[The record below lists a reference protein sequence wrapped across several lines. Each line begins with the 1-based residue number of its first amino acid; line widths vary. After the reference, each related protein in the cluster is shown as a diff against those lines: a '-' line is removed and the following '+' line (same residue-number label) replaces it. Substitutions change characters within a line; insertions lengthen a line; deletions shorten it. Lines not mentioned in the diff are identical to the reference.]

1 MREIRI
7 TIKCQ
12 GDTGANVGATNDRRI
27 LWNYRLLET
36 PIPNITYSQ
45 DDNDGTSFQ
54 AIGVGQCKTIS
65 NDNTVMYWTMLHT
78 PDSTGTIISPDK
90 YMMDNSE
97 VHTFNHVGNKNGTGS
112 INFKDANGCIIA
124 AIDMARHSD
133 GLWYTTN
140 PILMPPPTNTSTKD
154 DPPINASPMTPSI
167 SKASTAHQPH
177 LAPIDET
184 TSSEDMKPT
193 IKITKSLEQL
203 KLWHQRMGHP
213 APRALQQTQQVVEG
227 MPHLPNN
234 NSIFSC
240 PFCDKAKLRKADRNK
255 NSLREVFIPGT
266 SFHMDLGFIR
276 GPSNLEEVVKNGATP
291 TKTIVKSRDG
301 YEAYLLIID
310 AATRYIWVFLL
321 KGKHPPIATIAQFL
335 QKHGTA
341 IKGKITTTP
350 GGLLDK
356 SKSFATAC
364 KESGYESGTLDFD
377 LNFEDSGL
385 ETPRHTVR
393 TDNGGELA
401 GSTAFCQ
408 TIAEHGYLVETT
420 APDASNQNGLAER
433 PHKTLKERVRCLL
446 YTAGLGILFW
456 ADALLHSVWLYNRTY
471 HSRIEK
477 TPFQAYTK

>member
-1 MREIRI
+1 
-7 TIKCQ
+7 
-12 GDTGANVGATNDRRI
+12 
-27 LWNYRLLET
+27 
-36 PIPNITYSQ
+36 
-45 DDNDGTSFQ
+45 
-54 AIGVGQCKTIS
+54 
-65 NDNTVMYWTMLHT
+65 
-78 PDSTGTIISPDK
+78 
-90 YMMDNSE
+90 MMDNPE
-97 VHTFNHVGNKNGTGS
+97 IQTFNHVGNKNGTGS
-112 INFKDANGCIIA
+112 INFENANGNTVA
-124 AIDMARHSD
+124 AIDMSRHSD

-140 PILMPPPTNTSTKD
+140 PVLMPPPHCTHEDTRTTTSID
-154 DPPINASPMTPSI
+154 QPSI
-167 SKASTAHQPH
+167 SKTATVH
-177 LAPIDET
+177 LPDLPSIDET
-184 TSSEDMKPT
+184 LPT
-193 IKITKSLEQL
+193 DDTQPTVKVTKSLEQL
-203 KLWHQRMGHP
+203 ELWHQRMGHP
-213 APRALQQTQQVVEG
+213 APRALQQTQRVVEG
-227 MPHLPNN
+227 IPNLPNN

-240 PFCDKAKLRKADRNK
+240 PFCDKAKLRKSNRNK

-291 TKTIVKSRDG
+291 TKTIIKSRDG
-301 YEAYLLIID
+301 YEAYLLIVD

-341 IKGKITTTP
+341 TKGKITTTP

-364 KESGYESGTLDFD
+364 TERGYECDTLDFD

-385 ETPRHTVR
+385 DTPRHTVR

-401 GSTAFCQ
+401 GSTAFGQ
-408 TIAEHGYLVETT
+408 IIAEHGYIVEPT

-446 YTAGLGILFW
+446 YTAGLGIFFL
-456 ADALLHSVWLYNRTY
+456 ADPLLHSVWLYNRTY

-477 TPFQAYTK
+477 TPFQAYTKRIPTLDGLITFG